1 MSSLQPPG
9 LWHIGRMPMR
19 RKAAI
24 LLLLMP
30 IATAR
35 ADGLLDRVANRAP
48 AVAAEDDGG
57 SVLERAAFIK
67 SHRDDFFFRL
77 PLECYSSCT
86 LLLAIRGACVAPGSH
101 LYFHS
106 ATLGGRRS
114 PRWNAYA
121 MGFYPPPVRRWVVAH
136 RALGSLRFTALDWR
150 TAANLGVRVCD

>member
-1 MSSLQPPG
+1 
-9 LWHIGRMPMR
+9 MPMR

>member
-1 MSSLQPPG
+1 
-9 LWHIGRMPMR
+9 MPMR
-19 RKAAI
+19 LKAAI
-24 LLLLMP
+24 LFVLLP
-30 IATAR
+30 VATAR
-35 ADGLLDRVANRAP
+35 ADGLLDRVANRTPAP
-48 AVAAEDDGG
+48 VSEDDGG

-67 SHRDDFFFRL
+67 SHRDDFSFRL

-86 LLLAIRGACVAPGSH
+86 LLLAIRGACVLPGSH

-106 ATLGGRRS
+106 ATLDGRRS

-121 MGFYPPPVRRWVVAH
+121 MAFYPAPVRRWVVAH

>member
-1 MSSLQPPG
+1 
-9 LWHIGRMPMR
+9 MPIR
-19 RKAAI
+19 LRAT
-24 LLLLMP
+24 LLLVFLP
-30 IATAR
+30 IAMAH
-35 ADGLLDRVANRAP
+35 ADGLLDRVANREP
-48 AVAAEDDGG
+48 AAALEDDGG
-57 SVLERAAFIK
+57 SVLERAAFIR
-67 SHRDDFFFRL
+67 SHRDDFLFRL

-106 ATLGGRRS
+106 ATVDGRRS

-121 MGFYPPPVRRWVVAH
+121 MGFYPAPVRRWVVAH